1 MKLNNFVSVNVCFST
16 RDTIPSTKGP
26 RPPSQTLHSEEK
38 TEVPVGLE
46 DKRSH
51 FTLVCEEPPNHV
63 QTSTVSNFL
72 IICKYVEMILRVCLV
87 RTVLKNEI
95 LFHMIDNRFLCCA
108 TLI

>member
-16 RDTIPSTKGP
+16 RDTIPSTKEP

-51 FTLVCEEPPNHV
+51 GPSLSF
-63 QTSTVSNFL
+63 
-72 IICKYVEMILRVCLV
+72 V
-87 RTVLKNEI
+87 RSHQIMCRPL
-95 LFHMIDNRFLCCA
+95 LSAMF
-108 TLI
+108 